1 MNIAKAI
8 TIIGL
13 AGMSVAL
20 VYAFLAGNFSAEGA
34 WFLSHPWGQLS
45 LLDVYIGFVLFSGWV
60 VFREKELVRSLVW
73 IILIMVWGN
82 WATSL
87 YALLALNSSGGDWK
101 RFWMGKRAE

>member
-20 VYAFLAGNFSAEGA
+20 VYAFLEGNFSAEGV
-34 WFLSHPWGQLS
+34 WFLFHPWGQLS
-45 LLDVYIGFVLFSGWV
+45 LLDVYIGFILFSGWV
-60 VFREKELVRSLVW
+60 VFREKEVVRSLVW
-73 IILIMVWGN
+73 IILILVLGN

-87 YALLALNSSGGDWK
+87 YALLALNASGGDWM